1 MTKAAF
7 WKADWFLGLVIAI
20 LLLFASNSRFFQSV
34 ERASDGSPSAQ
45 VAVIAIDDRSI
56 ANIGRWPWPR
66 GIHSRLIDPLAIFQG
81 REGKAAF
88 QVDSFFDVANGK
100 ILAHKYRGK
109 IVLIGAT
116 AAGVGAYQVAPI
128 SSAMPPVLLL
138 ALVAAHFVF
147 LTTQLMW
154 LQLMAPV
161 LLLVIGHL
169 TLDFESKRQFNK
181 AQAVYDHTS
190 AHNPNVRDLE
200 PANIMWDPVADSVKV
215 TDLGIARITDS
226 SQIKSEMVLGTPSC
240 MSPEHLAGK
249 KIDGH
254 SDLFALSAVDVAL

>member
-7 WKADWFLGLVIAI
+7 WKADWFLGLVFAI

-45 VAVIAIDDRSI
+45 VAVIAIDDQSI

-66 GIHSRLIDPLAIFQG
+66 DIHLRLIDP
-81 REGKAAF
+81 
-88 QVDSFFDVANGK
+88 
-100 ILAHKYRGK
+100 
-109 IVLIGAT
+109 
-116 AAGVGAYQVAPI
+116 
-128 SSAMPPVLLL
+128 
-138 ALVAAHFVF
+138 
-147 LTTQLMW
+147 
-154 LQLMAPV
+154 
-161 LLLVIGHL
+161 LVIGHL

-181 AQAVYDHTS
+181 AQPVYDHTS

-200 PANIMWDPVADSVKV
+200 PANITWDPVADSVKV

-226 SQIKSEMVLGTPSC
+226 SQIKSEMVLGTPSY

-254 SDLFALSAVDVAL
+254 SDLFSLSAVDVAL